1 MHDVH
6 LLKAGRH
13 FRVRGIR
20 AIVAKSEAENRRLE
34 ALCRGRTAVYVSD
47 SHPGP
52 SIALFGGTV
61 ADRLDL
67 LSRLLSRYS
76 KAGVPGPYVVRE
88 ISPDGERTLSVPE
101 NRDFREVE
109 LGLLC

>member
-1 MHDVH
+1 MP
-6 LLKAGRH
+6 K
-13 FRVRGIR
+13 
-20 AIVAKSEAENRRLE
+20 E
-34 ALCRGRTAVYVSD
+34 AVYVSD

-52 SIALFGGTV
+52 SVAMFGGCD

-67 LSRLLSRYS
+67 LSRILTRYS

-88 ISPDGERTLSVPE
+88 VSPDGERIVTVPE

-109 LGLLC
+109 RGLLG

>member
-34 ALCRGRTAVYVSD
+34 ALCRGRAAVYVSD

-52 SIALFGGTV
+52 SIALFGGTG

-88 ISPDGERTLSVPE
+88 ISPGGDRTLSVPE
-101 NRDFREVE
+101 NRDFQEVE
-109 LGLLC
+109 RGLLC